1 MLKRYG
7 VPTLYLFVVFVCGL
21 ALGIFGYR
29 LYEIRTVTAST
40 AGPRP
45 PEEWKKRHL
54 KEMKSRLN
62 LTDEQTSQLSDILDQ
77 TRADYHDL
85 MEKSRPDMERIQ
97 ANQYSRVKALLTPAQ
112 VPEYEK
118 FHAER
123 EAQRRAD
130 EHNKKF

>member
-7 VPTLYLFVVFVCGL
+7 IPTFYLVIVFVCGL
-21 ALGIFGYR
+21 VIGLSSYR
-29 LYEIRTVTAST
+29 YYEIRTVDAVS
-40 AGPRP
+40 APPRP
-45 PEEWKKRHL
+45 PEEWKRRHI
-54 KEMKSRLN
+54 KEMRLRLN
-62 LTDEQTSQLSDILDQ
+62 LTPEQTAKLSDILDQ
-77 TRADYHDL
+77 TRSQYHDL

-97 ANQYSRVKALLTPAQ
+97 ADQYARVKAILTSAQ

-130 EHNKKF
+130 ERKRF